1 MDEMQERAFKYK
13 SYQKNFKIDVTKY
26 EELEE
31 VHAELRL
38 KELLWRSLDE
48 WDGLLV
54 EWWVHSVTIH
64 LLTLLASIEAPG

>member
-38 KELLWRSLDE
+38 KELLWRSLEE

-54 EWWVHSVTIH
+54 EW
-64 LLTLLASIEAPG
+64 